1 MKRLSVKIG
10 TWAPRFHTRRLFVF
24 GLLFAFLAQAQ
35 LAAAHFHIGVDA
47 KEQALFGLADSK
59 APAKGKAPVG
69 DRDCP
74 ISQLVAASHNFIAG
88 SAASLPLP
96 TVVTER
102 ATVER
107 NESRPVALIAL
118 NWQSR
123 APPSDVS
130 KA

>member
-1 MKRLSVKIG
+1 M
-10 TWAPRFHTRRLFVF
+10 WAPRFDARRLFVF

-47 KEQALFGLADSK
+47 KEQALFGLADAK
-59 APAKGKAPVG
+59 APAKGKTPLG

-74 ISQLVAASHNFIAG
+74 ISQLVAASHNYVAG
-88 SAASLPLP
+88 SAAILPLP

-102 ATVER
+102 VAVER
-107 NESRPVALIAL
+107 SDSLPVALIAF